1 MKKVQRIVYITIMSL
16 LLLSGCENKEIEMD
30 EPPKTEV
37 NSSDNPDTEL
47 GGTDKDTEGQN
58 EESEE
63 LMVDMTIYYVDMETA
78 EITTRTIEWVP
89 LNPETVWKCLQE
101 EKLLTEKCGFNNFLY
116 DKENETIDI
125 DVNQE
130 FGNYIR
136 SMGTTGESQIIECVT
151 KSYLETYDCGK
162 IKITEDGQVLQTG
175 HAVLEGYISYE

>member
-1 MKKVQRIVYITIMSL
+1 MKKVQGIVYVTIMSL
-16 LLLSGCENKEIEMD
+16 LLLSGCENKETEMD
-30 EPPKTEV
+30 EPPKMEV
-37 NSSDNPDTEL
+37 NSGDNLGTEL
-47 GGTDKDTEGQN
+47 EETDKDTEEQN

-63 LMVDMTIYYVDMETA
+63 LIVDMTIYYVNMETA
-78 EITTRTIEWVP
+78 EITTRIIEDVL
-89 LNPETVWKCLQE
+89 LNPENVWKYLQE
-101 EKLLTEKCGFNNFLY
+101 EKLLTEKCGFNNFSY
-116 DKENETIDI
+116 NKENETIDI

-151 KSYLETYDCGK
+151 KSYLETYDCEK